1 VGLGFAAA
9 AIIALVDGND
19 VLGIFAANDA
29 TKLAWAIAAA
39 VLIVAAAPLSEE
51 IFFRGFMYAGLRR
64 RLPIWAAALIS
75 GAVFGLLH
83 YTDPDSIGVVP
94 QLAVLGVL
102 LAWLYERTGSLWPPI
117 LLHVVNNGIALAI
130 VSST

>member
-1 VGLGFAAA
+1 VWAAA
-9 AIIALVDGND
+9 AL
-19 VLGIFAANDA
+19 
-29 TKLAWAIAAA
+29 
-39 VLIVAAAPLSEE
+39 
-51 IFFRGFMYAGLRR
+51 
-64 RLPIWAAALIS
+64 S

-117 LLHVVNNGIALAI
+117 LLHVVNNAIAF
-130 VSST
+130 VVVTST